1 MCFYHI
7 LILPCLVPPPMLLC
21 YCINLKFINKEINT
35 MNQEE
40 EIVFSLKKLKRVFST
55 YWYIVLI
62 TFILGGACVGV
73 MTMKA
78 MSKPAASST
87 NQTVTTAA
95 NQNAA
100 TDAASDSISS
110 TEGRL
115 SPSGTTY
122 FSIVRY
128 VKVDW
133 SDIYPDV
140 SVSNDKSDEDNYY
153 ILSRINN
160 QINYEKEILNDCKNI
175 LNYDSFKNDINNA
188 LTSNNFT
195 KLTSTDSI
203 ACDIYGNDVLRFTIY
218 GQCSVDRIRC
228 ILNAAVDSYVK
239 KGQALFNLG
248 NCSTIETNDVYAYN
262 KEKDGKFT
270 ALNMSAVEWL
280 DKEMAKGKGAAISDT
295 DAVAPEQ
302 AERPVAKTSFKS
314 ALMTKKN
321 IVLLLA
327 SIILGF
333 GILFCIA
340 VFDQIIDI
348 PAEIDYLGLDKIGEC
363 READTNSA
371 RIISERIATIA
382 KNSNYES
389 LSIVSMSA
397 IPLLSSICTD
407 VTNDALSAR
416 AFQYPDS
423 YLSGISDINESDGVV
438 IALKSGINKKT
449 ALKQLLENL
458 KIDNPNILGFIWI
471 EAL

>member
-1 MCFYHI
+1 
-7 LILPCLVPPPMLLC
+7 
-21 YCINLKFINKEINT
+21 

-40 EIVFSLKKLKRVFST
+40 EIVFSLKKFKRVFST

-62 TFILGGACVGV
+62 TFILGLACVGV

-87 NQTVTTAA
+87 NQAATTTA

-100 TDAASDSISS
+100 IDAASDSISS
-110 TEGRL
+110 TEKRL

-160 QINYEKEILNDCKNI
+160 QINYEKEILNDCRNI
-175 LNYDSFKNDINNA
+175 LSYDSFKNDINNV
-188 LTSNNFT
+188 LTSENFT
-195 KLTSTDSI
+195 SLTSTDSI

-239 KGQALFNLG
+239 KGQTLFNLG

-262 KEKDGKFT
+262 KGLDGNFT

-280 DKEMAKGKGAAISDT
+280 DKEKAKGKDAAISDT

-302 AERPVAKTSFKS
+302 AEQPVVKTSFKS

-363 READTNSA
+363 READNNSA

-382 KNSNYES
+382 RNNNYES
-389 LSIVSMSA
+389 LSIVSMSP
-397 IPLLSSICTD
+397 IPLLSSICTN
-407 VTNDALSAR
+407 VTSDALSAR

-423 YLSGISDINESDGVV
+423 YLAGISDINGSDGVV

-471 EAL
+471 ETL

>member
-1 MCFYHI
+1 
-7 LILPCLVPPPMLLC
+7 
-21 YCINLKFINKEINT
+21 

-40 EIVFSLKKLKRVFST
+40 EIVFSLKKFKRVFRK

-62 TFILGGACVGV
+62 TFILGVACVGV

-95 NQNAA
+95 NQDAA
-100 TDAASDSISS
+100 TNQATTATTAATTTTATTSPDDITSSDSVSS
-110 TEGRL
+110 TERKL

-122 FSIVRY
+122 FNIVRY

-195 KLTSTDSI
+195 KLPRTDSI

-270 ALNMSAVEWL
+270 ALNMSAGEWL
-280 DKEMAKGKGAAISDT
+280 ENEMAKGKDAAISAA
-295 DAVAPEQ
+295 DAVAPEK
-302 AERPVAKTSFKS
+302 AEQPVVKTSFKS

-321 IVLLLA
+321 MVLLLA

-340 VFDQIIDI
+340 IFDQVIDI

-371 RIISERIATIA
+371 RVISERIATIA
-382 KNSNYES
+382 KSNDYKS
-389 LSIVSMSA
+389 LSIVSMSS
-397 IPLLSSICTD
+397 ITLLSSICTD
-407 VTNDALSAR
+407 VTNDTLSVR

-423 YLSGISDINESDGVV
+423 YLAGISDINGSDGVV

-471 EAL
+471 ETL